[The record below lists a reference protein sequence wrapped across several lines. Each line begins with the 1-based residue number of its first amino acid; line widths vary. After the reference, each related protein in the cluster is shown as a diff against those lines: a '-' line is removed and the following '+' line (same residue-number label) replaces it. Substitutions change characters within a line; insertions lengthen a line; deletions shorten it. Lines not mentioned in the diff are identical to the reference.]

1 MKMGA
6 EMRIGLYQ
14 FPGSGDM
21 GKNYETIEKAVSQAA
36 SQKVRFL
43 AFHECALT
51 GYPPLEVCASLLPAH
66 LLSRLSFPFPEWVS
80 TCFRELISGTGP

>member
-1 MKMGA
+1 MERQKMKMGA

-36 SQKVRFL
+36 SQKVS
-43 AFHECALT
+43 A
-51 GYPPLEVCASLLPAH
+51 GGSVCIRGGL
-66 LLSRLSFPFPEWVS
+66 
-80 TCFRELISGTGP
+80 CSGGEI

>member
-36 SQKVRFL
+36 SRAYRVSS
-43 AFHECALT
+43 A
-51 GYPPLEVCASLLPAH
+51 GGSVCIRGGL
-66 LLSRLSFPFPEWVS
+66 
-80 TCFRELISGTGP
+80 CSGGEI

>member
-36 SQKVRFL
+36 SQKVL
-43 AFHECALT
+43 
-51 GYPPLEVCASLLPAH
+51 SLIH
-66 LLSRLSFPFPEWVS
+66 
-80 TCFRELISGTGP
+80 I